1 MTPNQ
6 VVAVAL
12 RVFAVW
18 LGLQTLRTVPAFFR
32 TNGFDSP
39 SYVWLTFMLA
49 LTAVIIFA
57 LWVFPRTIAGKLVPP
72 PDPEPRPPA
81 TTDMW
86 LAVGCTLIGLWS
98 LTTTVPRLVYDLIAL
113 NALGDYADRSDLQ
126 HSILYYLGEILIAIW
141 LVLGG
146 KGVSKVFW
154 WAQSAGTRKDL

>member
-12 RVFAVW
+12 RLFAVW

-32 TNGFDSP
+32 TSGFDSP
-39 SYVWLTFMLA
+39 SYVWLIFMLA

-57 LWVFPRTIAGKLVPP
+57 LWVFPRTIAGKLAPP
-72 PDPEPRPPA
+72 PDPEPQPPA

-86 LAVGCTLIGLWS
+86 LAMGCTLIGLWS

-113 NALGDYADRSDLQ
+113 NALGDYADRSQLQ
-126 HSILYYLGEILIAIW
+126 HSVLYYFAEILIAIW

-154 WAQSAGTRKDL
+154 WARSAGLRKDL